1 MNELVVDAFL
11 SFEGTK
17 KERERER
24 KKGRKEDRQKDQEE
38 GRRVM
43 ACLGGIARSCLLFF
57 ETINTIITIHFPPTL
72 HIYKNV
78 QYIMY
83 HSASTPVGKWN
94 THLTSFPPPQ
104 NPVSSCCKIQFQLV
118 VSPII
123 TRRCLHRPSPVPA
136 PVPPRHRHRRCGPDT
151 GTGAGGPAG
160 AGAGA
165 GAGAENLCRQDG
177 DIKQVF

>member
-1 MNELVVDAFL
+1 MNWSLTHFSHLKARR
-11 SFEGTK
+11 K
-17 KERERER
+17 RERER

-165 GAGAENLCRQDG
+165 GNLCRQDG